1 MIGVGADVTRGR
13 ELIYLHLKLML
24 DRLSGGRAF
33 AALTT
38 SSKRLLCSFIYSPD
52 RGKSLPTP
60 LASDYRPHYPHPSK
74 VAITHANFRCTKE
87 RIVIYTRPVSH
98 TRVDAAPAHPRPGRK
113 ATNGS
118 IDILILHVARSE
130 SWSFWPMRVL
140 VQC

>member
-1 MIGVGADVTRGR
+1 MAWSSYAQSSHRAFLTVLTGLPRIARDRCGR
-13 ELIYLHLKLML
+13 RRNKGS
-24 DRLSGGRAF
+24 LSGGRAF
-33 AALTT
+33 APLTT

-52 RGKSLPTP
+52 RGKSLLTP

-87 RIVIYTRPVSH
+87 RIVIHTRPVSH

-118 IDILILHVARSE
+118 IDILILYVART
-130 SWSFWPMRVL
+130 L
-140 VQC
+140 D